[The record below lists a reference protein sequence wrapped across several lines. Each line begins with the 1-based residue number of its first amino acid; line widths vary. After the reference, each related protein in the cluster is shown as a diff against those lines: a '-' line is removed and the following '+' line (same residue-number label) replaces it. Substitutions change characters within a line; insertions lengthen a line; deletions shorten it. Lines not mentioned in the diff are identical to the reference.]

1 MWEAAGVRVNAAVGP
16 HAAVAVLGDD
26 PAATGAVTL
35 GIAKLQ
41 ARQRR
46 VYIFDLLGD
55 GQGIVAAD
63 DTEAHPGVSDMVHF
77 GVSLKRA
84 ARPHGAR
91 PNVWLVAGGT
101 ESPLSVDV
109 LTSRWWEVVTEQVR
123 RADALL
129 LVAAP
134 AMVPTMGQ
142 MVMHLDGIVLVG
154 DAISPNPAAALLG
167 EVRSES
173 ALHTPSGSPAV
184 PSFAGRLAKP
194 PRPRW
199 QLPVAALAVLG
210 TAAALTA
217 PRWRPLVGL
226 GSAMNDLPPIPAAV
240 SDSVSAAPGA
250 TTAVPVANEATFS
263 VELLFTS
270 SNRDALDFVA
280 QHGDSLPATTFSR
293 VAVASDSTPWFR
305 LVSGAFGDSASATAY
320 LASLRDNGLVPTG
333 AGSVGRTP
341 FALLLDSATTD
352 AMAQLRVSAF
362 RGRGI
367 PAYSL
372 RASAQAWHVYAGAF
386 STEGDAQPLKLQLD
400 SLNIQS
406 ALVMRAGSTS

>member
-55 GQGIVAAD
+55 GQGIVVD
-63 DTEAHPGVSDMVHF
+63 DDEAHPGVSDMVHF
-77 GVSLKRA
+77 GVSLKKA

-101 ESPLSVDV
+101 ETPLAVDV
-109 LTSRWWEVVTEQVR
+109 LTSRWWEVIAEQVR

-184 PSFAGRLAKP
+184 PSFVGRLAKP
-194 PRPRW
+194 SRPRW
-199 QLPVAALAVLG
+199 QLPLAAVVVLG
-210 TAAALTA
+210 AAAAFTA

-226 GSAMNDLPPIPAAV
+226 GGSATNELPPIPAEAPPPAPL
-240 SDSVSAAPGA
+240 AATMAA
-250 TTAVPVANEATFS
+250 TLPVNEATYS
-263 VELLFTS
+263 VELLFTKS
-270 SNRDALDFVA
+270 DRDATDFVA
-280 QHGDSLPATTFSR
+280 ARGDSLPAMTFSR
-293 VAVASDSTPWFR
+293 VTVASDSTPWYR
-305 LVSGAFGDSASATAY
+305 LVSGAFGDSASASAY
-320 LASLRDNGLVPTG
+320 LATLRDNGVVPTG

-367 PAYSL
+367 PAYAL
-372 RASAQAWHVYAGAF
+372 RDSAQVWHVYAGAF
-386 STEGDAQPLKLQLD
+386 PTEGDAQPLKLQLD